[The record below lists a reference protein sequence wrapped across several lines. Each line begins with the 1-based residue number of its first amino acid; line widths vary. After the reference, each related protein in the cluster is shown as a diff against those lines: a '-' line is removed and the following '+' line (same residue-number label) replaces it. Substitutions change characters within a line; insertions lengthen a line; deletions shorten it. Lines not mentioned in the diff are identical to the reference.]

1 MHKCRFVAIY
11 IAWSSLILLDLQLG
25 CCCCHCCLVTMSCPT
40 LLQPHN
46 LQPIRFFCPWNFAG
60 KNTGM
65 GCQFLLQGVFLTQGS
80 NPHLLHWQAGSLPL
94 NHQGSPYICVC
105 VCVYVE
111 KFAKLNRKLNLKAK
125 HEIKSVMK
133 VNMKT
138 GESVI
143 NFQMHNMYNQF

>member
-1 MHKCRFVAIY
+1 M
-11 IAWSSLILLDLQLG
+11 
-25 CCCCHCCLVTMSCPT
+25 
-40 LLQPHN
+40 
-46 LQPIRFFCPWNFAG
+46 
-60 KNTGM
+60 
-65 GCQFLLQGVFLTQGS
+65 
-80 NPHLLHWQAGSLPL
+80 
-94 NHQGSPYICVC
+94 C

-143 NFQMHNMYNQF
+143 NFQMHNMYN